1 MGFVERSS
9 RHLAR
14 SIFHAMMR
22 YQAKLE
28 RKQMVLFRIVD
39 IGTDLFAMAAAIS
52 YATMLAKKG
61 GAEKKNAI
69 DLADVFCREARMRI
83 DANFHNLFTDHDDA
97 AYKLVSKI
105 LKGEYDWFK
114 GDLVEPIMPSVEE
127 LETIVAKMA

>member
-1 MGFVERSS
+1 
-9 RHLAR
+9 
-14 SIFHAMMR
+14 MR

-61 GAEKKNAI
+61 GDTKNAI

-97 AYKLVSKI
+97 AYQLGQHL
-105 LKGEYDWFK
+105 LKGEFDWFK
-114 GDLVEPIMPSVEE
+114 GQLVEPVMPTPEQVEE
-127 LETIVAKMA
+127 AMAKSGVEQAGS